1 MPYILCKLIKVTY
14 GVYNKVQKFLPM
26 LLKKITLLVSSL
38 ALLSCV
44 SVNQD
49 VVQRDFNTQ
58 LYSGNF
64 KNAAQV
70 ALKNSGFDQKT
81 SRTNNLVWSLQ
92 SGAALNYAQ
101 DYRQSTQLLDA
112 AERLIKIENS
122 EGGVANAG
130 QMVGSLVLNDAALDY
145 EPKYY
150 DSVMV
155 NTFKAWNSIFTGDHR
170 LAKVELNRAKERQ
183 RRAVEYFAELIV
195 ERREAIREEAGRSS
209 ANVNR
214 TMSSNQTKAS
224 LARAGIKQGVWKPYE
239 GYVNPFTTYSY
250 ALHRMLTGTSKS
262 DYQKAVDSFERVY
275 AITGNKTA
283 QADLQLAK
291 TLARG
296 ASRSDIEGRIW
307 VIYESGSAV
316 MREEVI
322 VDIPMFLTSHNISY
336 TGIALPRL
344 VKGARGVARIKV
356 NGVSTTL
363 LADMDKVIGAEF
375 EHEFKFILAREIS
388 RAIIKTVTQKQ
399 LKDNSR
405 LGGDVFALMQ
415 MLTTKADTRS
425 FSALPSQYQVARL
438 KTKAKVLTVQA
449 GTFSERV
456 SLEGQANNHIIYV
469 KQVSANSKPTIRV
482 INI

>member
-1 MPYILCKLIKVTY
+1 MTV
-14 GVYNKVQKFLPM
+14 
-26 LLKKITLLVSSL
+26 LVSTL

-44 SVNQD
+44 SVNQN
-49 VVQRDFNTQ
+49 VAQRDFGAQ
-58 LYSGNF
+58 LNAGNYPG
-64 KNAAQV
+64 AAQL
-70 ALKNSGFDQKT
+70 ALTNSGYSAETNQV
-81 SRTNNLVWSLQ
+81 NNLVWALQ
-92 SGAALNYAQ
+92 SGAALNYSG
-101 DYRQSTQLLDA
+101 DYSQSIKLFDA
-112 AERLIKIENS
+112 AERLIKIEDAEGSVSNS
-122 EGGVANAG
+122 S
-130 QMVGSLVLNDAALDY
+130 QLLGSLVLNDAALDY

-155 NTFKAWNSIFTGDHR
+155 NTFKAWNSIFLNDHR

-183 RRAVEYFAELIV
+183 RRAVEYFAELIKQ
-195 ERREAIREEAGRSS
+195 RRAELKEEAGRSS

-214 TMSSNQTKAS
+214 TLSSSQTQAS

-239 GYVNPFTTYSY
+239 GYINPFTTYSY
-250 ALHRMLTGTSKS
+250 ALHRMLTGRTKS

-296 ASRSDIEGRIW
+296 ASRRDIEGRVW

-322 VDIPMFLTSHNISY
+322 VDIPMFLGSRNISY

-344 VKGARGVARIKV
+344 ITGARGTERISV
-356 NGVSTTL
+356 NGVNTSL

-405 LGGDVFALMQ
+405 LGGNVFALAQ

-425 FSALPSQYQVARL
+425 FSALPSQYQVTRL
-438 KTKAKVLTVQA
+438 KTKAKTLQVQVGA
-449 GTFSERV
+449 FKEQVRLDTK
-456 SLEGQANNHIIYV
+456 AKNHIVYV
-469 KQVSANSKPTIRV
+469 KQVSKTSKPSIRV